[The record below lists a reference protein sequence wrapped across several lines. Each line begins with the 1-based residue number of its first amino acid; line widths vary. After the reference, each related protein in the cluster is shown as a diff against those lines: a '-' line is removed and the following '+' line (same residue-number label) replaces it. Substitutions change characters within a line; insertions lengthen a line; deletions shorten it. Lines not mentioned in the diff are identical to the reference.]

1 MNICS
6 PLVSHLQIL
15 PRLLNESPKHAKHRG
30 LSSILSS
37 RNDVSSYPPLC
48 ASATASFSVLSDT
61 INAVMSTLLAEA
73 KTRSRRGTEGRLIHA
88 NAKRLQACECEK
100 LNLTAALHL
109 ERLRLH
115 DSSSSSSSSSSG
127 GGRDADGGGVAATPE
142 GRGGGDRADAVVDGG
157 GDVTSRLL
165 RGGIRKLEDE
175 LSIVVDKIN
184 DVLEEMRCVAAD
196 VDDE

>member
-1 MNICS
+1 
-6 PLVSHLQIL
+6 
-15 PRLLNESPKHAKHRG
+15 
-30 LSSILSS
+30 
-37 RNDVSSYPPLC
+37 
-48 ASATASFSVLSDT
+48 
-61 INAVMSTLLAEA
+61 MSTLLLAEA
-73 KTRSRRGTEGRLIHA
+73 TTTRSRRGTEGTLIHA

-115 DSSSSSSSSSSG
+115 DSSSSSSSSSSSG

-142 GRGGGDRADAVVDGG
+142 GRGGDDRADDAVVDGG